1 MWSIVICVVFTSEP
15 TWLHSGT
22 PKAKKRKLSPKKT
35 GTGKGRGRRKSAKS
49 GGNYSIK
56 PPKNATWQKGEE
68 GELKF
73 NYKTLRFERFT
84 SKPSDTEVKKSDNP
98 TSAAQK

>member
-1 MWSIVICVVFTSEP
+1 MCVCFDSEP
-15 TWLHSGT
+15 AWLQNRTS
-22 PKAKKRKLSPKKT
+22 KAKKRKLSPKKA
-35 GTGKGRGRRKSAKS
+35 GTGKGRGRRKSTRS

-56 PPKNATWQKGEE
+56 PPKNVTGQKGEE

-84 SKPSDTEVKKSDNP
+84 SKPSDTEINKKSDNP
-98 TSAAQK
+98 NSTAQK